1 MNKKVIYVLLY
12 SLVAFIFS
20 LCFEACSEQPKA
32 TGTVDAKAVFV
43 KRCAT
48 CHGSEGNLQMSGAK
62 NITVSQLS
70 ADEIKNQIIHGK
82 AGMPPFESMLTVQ
95 EIDALSA
102 YCMKLSGR

>member
-1 MNKKVIYVLLY
+1 MNKKDIYVLLY

-62 NITVSQLS
+62 NITMSQLS
-70 ADEIKNQIIHGK
+70 ADEIKN
-82 AGMPPFESMLTVQ
+82 PNP
-95 EIDALSA
+95 
-102 YCMKLSGR
+102 